1 MENVRC
7 EELQI
12 ELSTIVK
19 AKNNMAN
26 VNVGPA
32 SGTVTGVSSTT
43 TTTTGTTNSTVTW
56 APTISSSHHPQ
67 HPHLQH
73 QHHHST
79 HPHAHPH
86 TQSHHIHGHHA
97 HPHMH
102 IDQDAEIDII
112 MAKIE
117 QASFLLN
124 RSFTDTSSPP
134 IMPFFIPSQDNR
146 VLAELENSRTSAA
159 ALTSKL
165 ILLKFL

>member
-1 MENVRC
+1 
-7 EELQI
+7 
-12 ELSTIVK
+12 
-19 AKNNMAN
+19 MAN
-26 VNVGPA
+26 VNVGSA
-32 SGTVTGVSSTT
+32 SGTASGVTSTT

-67 HPHLQH
+67 HPHP
-73 QHHHST
+73 QHHHPT
-79 HPHAHPH
+79 HPAHPHAHPH
-86 TQSHHIHGHHA
+86 AHAHHVHGHHA
-97 HPHMH
+97 HPHTH

-124 RSFTDTSSPP
+124 RSSVTDTSSPP

-159 ALTSKL
+159 ALTSKFTQS
-165 ILLKFL
+165 K